1 VINYK
6 PVLALS
12 IILVGFLISISVA
25 FLDMLGPSVPLPRKK
40 ISEILNT
47 SDSSSFFSDKENTS
61 AKSKRKSAELY
72 LNKEKLVHGY
82 SNLNFNINLSDPEKA
97 FQAHQGK
104 EQPLEIRLLNKRYQA
119 VILDDIPFDPK
130 NARLKS

>member
-1 VINYK
+1 MAY
-6 PVLALS
+6 
-12 IILVGFLISISVA
+12 
-25 FLDMLGPSVPLPRKK
+25 
-40 ISEILNT
+40 
-47 SDSSSFFSDKENTS
+47 
-61 AKSKRKSAELY
+61 
-72 LNKEKLVHGY
+72 
-82 SNLNFNINLSDPEKA
+82 LSDPEKA